1 MQQLGS
7 RSSLSWRRCSGAA
20 THERATAAAVMRT
33 RSAPVALW
41 RCSPC
46 RRPQLPS
53 ARASSPSDSEFEG
66 VPPGDEALQDALES
80 TLRLQVQSETL
91 KEGIRDGLRQK
102 VDEAR
107 RIGEEVRAVAF
118 DVCVCCVVV
127 AAVCACVCVCACV
140 AAVGVAAAV
149 CVFSVLV
156 VTLCLPLVLTL
167 AKHPRTHTPLAHL
180 SCKRASTRSLRS
192 SASATTSRAARRW
205 CDTVTRARCRWWCD
219 GMWTWMVERRGST
232 TQTV

>member
-1 MQQLGS
+1 
-7 RSSLSWRRCSGAA
+7 
-20 THERATAAAVMRT
+20 MRT

-41 RCSPC
+41 RCGPC

-53 ARASSPSDSEFEG
+53 VRASSPSDSEFEG

-107 RIGEEVRAVAF
+107 RIGEEVRGDLLLI

-127 AAVCACVCVCACV
+127 AAVCACVCVCAR
-140 AAVGVAAAV
+140 
-149 CVFSVLV
+149 VL
-156 VTLCLPLVLTL
+156 LLLVLL
-167 AKHPRTHTPLAHL
+167 LLCVSFPFL
-180 SCKRASTRSLRS
+180 S
-192 SASATTSRAARRW
+192 
-205 CDTVTRARCRWWCD
+205 
-219 GMWTWMVERRGST
+219 
-232 TQTV
+232 